1 MTIKFKHAYKSFGNK
16 IIFKD
21 ASININRNSIYFIM
35 SPNGSGKTTLFKI
48 ITNLQ
53 KLDKGKVYNDYS
65 NRKQFS
71 IFDDLSLYKN
81 LTGYQ
86 NIQLFTNF
94 KFNNFEIE

>member
-48 ITNLQ
+48 IKNFS
-53 KLDKGKVYNDYS
+53 KIKG
-65 NRKQFS
+65 
-71 IFDDLSLYKN
+71 
-81 LTGYQ
+81 
-86 NIQLFTNF
+86 
-94 KFNNFEIE
+94 